1 MYYEAF
7 SRNVNEVIEYANTLA
22 KRFGCRYIG
31 SEHIMFGLINVSDGR
46 AASILREAEV
56 DNDRYLYYFKKTIDV
71 NAVIPGN
78 MFTPRTKRHFEKA
91 IDISLRAHSGFVGTE
106 HLLLAILLDDEAVAT
121 AILKAM
127 QVNTEAMAEEIAESL
142 FGEEEQDGEQESDG
156 VFANT
161 FRTAH
166 PGPSSTR

>member
-7 SRNVNEVIEYANTLA
+7 SRNVNEVIDLANNLA

-91 IDISLRAHSGFVGTE
+91 IDLSLRAHSGFVGTE
-106 HLLLAILLDDEAVAT
+106 HILLAILLDDEAVAT
-121 AILKAM
+121 AILKAAASI
-127 QVNTEAMAEEIAESL
+127 TL
-142 FGEEEQDGEQESDG
+142 CY
-156 VFANT
+156 
-161 FRTAH
+161 
-166 PGPSSTR
+166 

>member
-46 AASILREAEV
+46 AAAILREAEV
-56 DNDRYLYYFKKTIDV
+56 DNDRYLYYFKKTIDL
-71 NAVIPGN
+71 NSIIPGN

-106 HLLLAILLDDEAVAT
+106 HLLLAILMDDEAVAT

-127 QVNTEAMAEEIAESL
+127 RVDTDAMAAEIADSL
-142 FGEEEQDGEQESDG
+142 MGVEEPDDIDEPETMAAGNSFKSAQ
-156 VFANT
+156 N
-161 FRTAH
+161 
-166 PGPSSTR
+166 P

>member
-7 SRNVNEVIEYANTLA
+7 SRNVNEVIDLANNLA

-56 DNDRYLYYFKKTIDV
+56 DNDRYLYYFKKTIDL

-106 HLLLAILLDDEAVAT
+106 HWPASGT
-121 AILKAM
+121 CP
-127 QVNTEAMAEEIAESL
+127 SL
-142 FGEEEQDGEQESDG
+142 
-156 VFANT
+156 
-161 FRTAH
+161 
-166 PGPSSTR
+166 PSSGRRTIRTRNGSRSNIYTISHVTTECRSSGFTSGLARCSPAND